1 MKYRRLMEGGGG
13 GSPPPPQP
21 KNPPPPTPLPYYH
34 RSHVSQP
41 KIGQSQIFLKTSCS
55 IQGVRFLPSNDSR
68 STMKQDRFSLCLNNR
83 LLMLTQLS
91 ITDSM
96 DSVKIFKRVCLCQR
110 IKQMT
115 FWEIGVGLCA
125 WLSVRCAPTLFP
137 FLLSF
142 KTLRRFSKASSAF
155 TLG

>member
-1 MKYRRLMEGGGG
+1 MKYRRLMERGWGGGLA
-13 GSPPPPQP
+13 
-21 KNPPPPTPLPYYH
+21 PTPLPYYH
-34 RSHVSQP
+34 HNHVSQP

-68 STMKQDRFSLCLNNR
+68 STMKQDRF
-83 LLMLTQLS
+83 
-91 ITDSM
+91 
-96 DSVKIFKRVCLCQR
+96 KIFKRVCLCQR

-115 FWEIGVGLCA
+115 FWETGVGLCA

>member
-1 MKYRRLMEGGGG
+1 
-13 GSPPPPQP
+13 
-21 KNPPPPTPLPYYH
+21 
-34 RSHVSQP
+34 
-41 KIGQSQIFLKTSCS
+41 
-55 IQGVRFLPSNDSR
+55 
-68 STMKQDRFSLCLNNR
+68 
-83 LLMLTQLS
+83 MLTQLS